1 MSREK
6 EEYVVIKLPADL
18 VREIDRF
25 IGRYGYR
32 SRAELVKD
40 AVRALIRQYAVY
52 ERESGEERP

>member
-1 MSREK
+1 MVMSRED
-6 EEYVVIKLPADL
+6 YVIIKLPADL

-40 AVRALIRQYAVY
+40 AVRALLRQYALY
-52 ERESGEERP
+52 ERESGEGRP